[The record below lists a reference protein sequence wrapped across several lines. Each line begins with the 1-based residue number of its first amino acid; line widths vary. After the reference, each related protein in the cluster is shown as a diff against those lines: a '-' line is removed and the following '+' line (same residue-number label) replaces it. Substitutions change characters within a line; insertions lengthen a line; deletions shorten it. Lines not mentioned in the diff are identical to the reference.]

1 MVEIQICTHFYTL
14 TWLEKETF
22 KLGSSLEPDVFL
34 GSIVIIRL
42 KTKKCESVQVTL
54 TFMSNLQLTHT
65 YLIGLKLVK
74 KSVFLHREC
83 QNSSHTRSILSKKV
97 VNSQIHF
104 WIPRFELRH

>member
-22 KLGSSLEPDVFL
+22 KLGSSLEPDIFL

-65 YLIGLKLVK
+65 YLIGLKGI
-74 KSVFLHREC
+74 E
-83 QNSSHTRSILSKKV
+83 ISKEISFFTSWMSK
-97 VNSQIHF
+97 
-104 WIPRFELRH
+104 